1 MGKKALYLPME
12 NKDTSSSVEL
22 HEFPF
27 VPIEI
32 DGSVYKIHPVVS
44 QLINSLTEQ
53 VRELVEINFPD
64 FDESQKN

>member
-1 MGKKALYLPME
+1 MTQVFIKHFFSQMGPSDLQK
-12 NKDTSSSVEL
+12 
-22 HEFPF
+22 FPF

-53 VRELVEINFPD
+53 VKELVEINFPD